1 MEDDAAD
8 DQMDDGGVLM
18 IRWKMVVLMF
28 RWKMMVLMFR
38 WKMVLLMIRWKMM
51 LLMNVDIIEQSLCL
65 IFIKL

>member
-28 RWKMMVLMFR
+28 RWKMMVLM
-38 WKMVLLMIRWKMM
+38 IRWTMTVF
-51 LLMNVDIIEQSLCL
+51 MNVDIIEQSLCL